1 MSKEAWS
8 LQRRLLL
15 FLEHA
20 WKEPDEGIWEVRGPR
35 QHFTHSKV
43 MAWVAFDRGVQAVE
57 RFGRPGPVERWRE
70 IRSKIHREICEQGF
84 DVELNTFTQA
94 YGSKRLDA
102 SLLVIPLVGFLPAD
116 DPRMIGTVAAIERE
130 LVRDGFLYRYA
141 QDDEAS
147 GIDGLPPGE
156 GAFLPCSFWLADNFA
171 LQGRLDEAEEL
182 YERLLSLRSDLGL
195 FAEEWDPES
204 RRQLGNFP
212 QAFTHVAL
220 VNTAFNLDRTESA
233 PMKQRSPQDEPTE
246 AY

>member
-1 MSKEAWS
+1 
-8 LQRRLLL
+8 
-15 FLEHA
+15 
-20 WKEPDEGIWEVRGPR
+20 
-35 QHFTHSKV
+35 V
-43 MAWVAFDRGVQAVE
+43 MAWVAFDRGVRAIE

-70 IRSKIHREICEQGF
+70 IRSKIHREISERGF
-84 DVELNTFTQA
+84 DVELNSFTQA

-130 LVRDGFLYRYA
+130 LVRDGFVYRYA
-141 QDDEAS
+141 HDDAVR

-156 GAFLPCSFWLADNFA
+156 GAFLPCSFWLADNLA
-171 LQGRLDEAEEL
+171 LQRRFDEAEEL
-182 YERLLSLRSDLGL
+182 YERLLGLRSDLGL
-195 FAEEWDPES
+195 FAEEWDPDS

-220 VNTAFNLDRTESA
+220 VNTAFNLDRAESA
-233 PMKQRSPQDEPTE
+233 PMTQRGPEEEPTD

>member
-1 MSKEAWS
+1 
-8 LQRRLLL
+8 
-15 FLEHA
+15 
-20 WKEPDEGIWEVRGPR
+20 
-35 QHFTHSKV
+35 V

-70 IRSKIHREICEQGF
+70 IRSRIHREITEQGF
-84 DVELNTFTQA
+84 DVELNSFTQA

-116 DPRMIGTVAAIERE
+116 DPRVIGTVAAIERD
-130 LVRDGFLYRYA
+130 LVRDGFVYRYVH
-141 QDDEAS
+141 DEEAR

-156 GAFLPCSFWLADNFA
+156 GAFLPCTFWLADNLA
-171 LQGRLDEAEEL
+171 LQGRLDEAVEL
-182 YERLLSLRSDLGL
+182 YERLLALRSDLGL
-195 FAEEWDPES
+195 FAEEWDPGA

-220 VNTAFNLDRTESA
+220 VNTAFNLDRAESA
-233 PMKQRSPQDEPTE
+233 PMKQRHPYNEPTE